1 MPAVSRTLQPQL
13 MQFLYNLSQSDGSDP
28 FLGLHYGGTPAR
40 NGEPFGEISLVLQ
53 HDAAWHSQQ
62 GPPFNPMPVNLPGGG
77 RDVRVSAGNKPIE
90 SPGTDPPSGFLAPVL
105 SLPLSTNSVGAFAVP
120 VSVTGTPGA
129 SVALDI
135 TDGVKHVTGSGK
147 VGPDGTFGITVD
159 VSGLADGTLTA
170 TANLTGGGAPNA
182 TVTNYMGKA
191 SAPPAAPV
199 LSSPTLVNMN
209 NVTSVMLTI
218 TGAPNTIVDFAIADA
233 TDLNAG
239 EDVMPIGGSITE
251 FLDVSWLADG
261 TITATASLTNAV
273 GNSATVTAGILKD
286 TAPPFL
292 TVAGVPANYL
302 NASTAKAG
310 YLYVNAEVDS
320 MVTWYLTDGVHTES
334 GSKQMNSSGQWNV
347 PVTFLTLNDGPISLN
362 VTSTDPEGNYNTF
375 APSLI
380 KDTVAPAGSFTV
392 AGTTLNGYTATNN
405 ATLALNLGFTATS
418 GIGTVAFSTNGG
430 STYGA
435 AQAYA
440 ATASLPLT
448 GADGLY
454 TIAVQVTSNAGNIA
468 TYAKQ
473 VRLDRTGP
481 TITTSMTAPT
491 NAGSYDIGQAVALT
505 YSASDT
511 DNVASASAVLDGATS
526 IASAVAFN
534 TESLT
539 AGAHAL
545 VITAKDGLGNI
556 STTTITLTVH
566 ATVAGLTT
574 AVNDGVTHAQITS
587 SSVATQ
593 LKSYLSSAQSA
604 LNANNHV
611 SAKTYLA
618 SFVSLVQ
625 AQGGVTIN
633 AAYAAL
639 LVSWAQDLI
648 GRL

>member
-1 MPAVSRTLQPQL
+1 VTTL
-13 MQFLYNLSQSDGSDP
+13 
-28 FLGLHYGGTPAR
+28 
-40 NGEPFGEISLVLQ
+40 
-53 HDAAWHSQQ
+53 
-62 GPPFNPMPVNLPGGG
+62 
-77 RDVRVSAGNKPIE
+77 
-90 SPGTDPPSGFLAPVL
+90 
-105 SLPLSTNSVGAFAVP
+105 
-120 VSVTGTPGA
+120 TGTLGKS
-129 SVALDI
+129 SV
-135 TDGVKHVTGSGK
+135 
-147 VGPDGTFGITVD
+147 
-159 VSGLADGTLTA
+159 
-170 TANLTGGGAPNA
+170 
-182 TVTNYMGKA
+182 
-191 SAPPAAPV
+191 APPAPTTSAPV
-199 LSSPTLVNMN
+199 WANIANVSTY
-209 NVTSVMLTI
+209 NVTVNGQADSIANVIISDGQLPIAEQDNGMDFVAATGSVVVPVDVTSLVDGPITISVTLTNGSGNSYPTTLI
-218 TGAPNTIVDFAIADA
+218 VSKDTIAPALSVLQPIY
-233 TDLNAG
+233 
-239 EDVMPIGGSITE
+239 IGGSIASLFAGENGTT
-251 FLDVSWLADG
+251 VSYSISDG
-261 TITATASLTNAV
+261 TTTLTDSKFFNGSTKWQPNVYVGSLKDGPVTL
-273 GNSATVTAGILKD
+273 TVT
-286 TAPPFL
+286 
-292 TVAGVPANYL
+292 
-302 NASTAKAG
+302 
-310 YLYVNAEVDS
+310 E
-320 MVTWYLTDGVHTES
+320 
-334 GSKQMNSSGQWNV
+334 
-347 PVTFLTLNDGPISLN
+347 
-362 VTSTDPEGNYNTF
+362 TDPAGNPTVVVS
-375 APSLI
+375 SLV
-380 KDTVAPAGSFTV
+380 KETVGPGGSFTIAGSTINSVV
-392 AGTTLNGYTATNN
+392 ATAN

-454 TIAVQVTSNAGNIA
+454 TIAVQVTSNAGNVA

-491 NAGSYDIGQAVALT
+491 NAGSYDTGQAVALT

-511 DNVASASAVLDGATS
+511 DNVTSASAVLDGTTS
-526 IASAVAFN
+526 IASGVAFN
-534 TESLT
+534 TET
-539 AGAHAL
+539 FAAGTHTI

-593 LKSYLSSAQSA
+593 LKSYLTSAQSA
-604 LNANNHV
+604 LNANNHA

-625 AQGGVTIN
+625 AQSGISIS